1 MNNKDIF
8 ANNLKKQMELKGVS
22 RNDIC
27 KALEISYFTVSDW
40 VNGKK
45 YPRMDKI
52 EKLAEYF
59 GIPKSDLIEEHK
71 VVYVKNKVSGV
82 KAKNIKTFREEAGIS
97 IIEFA
102 DLLNVN
108 EETVLDIESGK
119 LTPYKELLFRI
130 CDVLHTTPDFLDG
143 TIVELLEDGDFDA
156 EYRYQKQQQPPLD
169 QTLTEGEQM
178 LIDLFRRVP
187 EEQQQL
193 VLQMIRA
200 ALGN

>member
-1 MNNKDIF
+1 MDNKNVF
-8 ANNLKKQMELKGVS
+8 AKNLKKQMELKRVS

-27 KALEISYFTVSDW
+27 KALDISYFTVSDW

-59 GIPKSDLIEEHK
+59 NIPKSELIEERK
-71 VVYVKNKVSGV
+71 VIYIEEGHVSD
-82 KAKNIKTFREEAGIS
+82 EENPH
-97 IIEFA
+97 ELR
-102 DLLNVN
+102 LLDSFDK
-108 EETVLDIESGK
+108 LDI
-119 LTPYKELLFRI
+119 
-130 CDVLHTTPDFLDG
+130 D
-143 TIVELLEDGDFDA
+143 
-156 EYRYQKQQQPPLD
+156 D
-169 QTLTEGEQM
+169 QILVSQMVDDYANKKISLNSNTLTEGEQM